1 MRKSMNIPN
10 IFGLPDMNHKV
21 EHLICRDTSAPKTYR
36 LAFAEINPPLP
47 IGVSWDGPPP
57 VQNET
62 AFNYL
67 RRAGAPCAALD
78 FCVAWSMASYGT
90 AFIIQGALTN
100 EKSSAGSQNMQ
111 ENLARWMQ
119 KDGFVAAAIL
129 ADELVALPPRDAGT
143 HPPAKLYTPRP
154 GPGVLASRG
163 ASSATSTSR
172 AAAARAAA
180 PGGVPPNA
188 TLDTWSYATARTML
202 HMAYPQKIY
211 VGQLTDSD
219 VLAQLLEWSTSD
231 FVESR
236 GGGLM
241 LVPSDADAANMRRNP
256 ANKLMRLMIPGLEDV
271 PLKNPAPGYRTLAD
285 ISIRADY
292 VIRQQQSTG
301 KYRVEFTE
309 SEPPL
314 PLGPTWEGPPPV
326 VGEALFEYLRR
337 PEVPQAAVDICVA
350 WRLACFASM
359 FAMIHR
365 KQTTAGADTESR
377 VDTAMSAMRW
387 LRQGGAAMVATFAD
401 ELGSLGPPPAKF
413 LERAGEKGGSTADAE
428 EIHGRMRGDICATMA
443 LIEALESGRGFEALR
458 EARDAWKQEK
468 AERTCAVCNKTAAE
482 AGAEKALRC
491 CGACGEQFYCSRE
504 CQVLDWKQ
512 RHKKECRGKKKIP
525 GLRERGSGKA
535 VLYTDSTTGETRAVS
550 AGALE
555 RARRLEQLEAQDR
568 RTAPRERRGQP
579 GEAVA
584 LHAILWLVG
593 QLVRLVKAAA
603 AAVAGVWSGAS
614 AGGAPAGGGTCER
627 AAAGGGTRTNHG
639 GPSTRAGGRR

>member
-1 MRKSMNIPN
+1 
-10 IFGLPDMNHKV
+10 
-21 EHLICRDTSAPKTYR
+21 
-36 LAFAEINPPLP
+36 
-47 IGVSWDGPPP
+47 
-57 VQNET
+57 
-62 AFNYL
+62 
-67 RRAGAPCAALD
+67 
-78 FCVAWSMASYGT
+78 MASYGT
-90 AFIIQGALTN
+90 AFIIEGALTN
-100 EKSSAGSQNMQ
+100 ERIAARSQIMQ
-111 ENLARWMQ
+111 ENMARFYQ

-180 PGGVPPNA
+180 PEGVPPNA

-241 LVPSDADAANMRRNP
+241 LVPSDADAANIRRNT

-271 PLKNPAPGYRTLAD
+271 PLKNPVPGYRTLAD

-359 FAMIHR
+359 FAMIS
-365 KQTTAGADTESR
+365 ADADTESR

-413 LERAGEKGGSTADAE
+413 LERAGENRE
-428 EIHGRMRGDICATMA
+428 EIHGGMRGDICATMA

-504 CQVLDWKQ
+504 CQRLDWKQ

-525 GLRERGSGKA
+525 GNKMPSNKMPGK
-535 VLYTDSTTGETRAVS
+535 
-550 AGALE
+550 
-555 RARRLEQLEAQDR
+555 
-568 RTAPRERRGQP
+568 
-579 GEAVA
+579 
-584 LHAILWLVG
+584 
-593 QLVRLVKAAA
+593 K
-603 AAVAGVWSGAS
+603 
-614 AGGAPAGGGTCER
+614 
-627 AAAGGGTRTNHG
+627 
-639 GPSTRAGGRR
+639 